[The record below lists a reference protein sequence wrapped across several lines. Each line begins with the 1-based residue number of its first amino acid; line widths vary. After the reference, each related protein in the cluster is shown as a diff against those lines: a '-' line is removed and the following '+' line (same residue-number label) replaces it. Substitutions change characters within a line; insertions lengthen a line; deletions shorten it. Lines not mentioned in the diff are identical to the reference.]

1 MILNY
6 YRTGKLH
13 YPADVCGPL
22 FEEELEFWGLD
33 SNQVEPCCWMT
44 YTKYRETQETLALIE
59 SMEMDTEIRP
69 TQEDIAKKF
78 GWEDEYNNKKL
89 NLWQKVK
96 PKLWSLFEEP
106 WTSRGARIIS
116 IISISCIVLSILCF
130 CLKTNSEMRR
140 LSQNTK
146 IGSILPSEYAYFN
159 KSVLIKNQRRQNF
172 NIPKSS
178 STLSFIIQLFYI
190 ELACNL
196 WFTFE
201 FIARLLFA
209 PSRSQFIKNPL
220 NLIDFFAT
228 TSFYIDLILTN
239 NFLNNNDSLEC
250 LNIMRVLRL
259 FKLAQ
264 HSSGLKIL
272 IQTFK
277 ASARELILLFFFVVL
292 GMILFASLIYYAER
306 LEYNPENQFESITVG
321 MWWALITIS
330 TIGYGDSVPKTRLG
344 MVVGSLCALMGVLT
358 IALPVPV
365 IVANFQNI
373 YSHSKA
379 RSKLPKRRLK
389 VLQMSEIK
397 AKERQQQNRFLSAWK
412 NNLNNNNCT
421 AGSKTTAA
429 LLGTL
434 TSDLSPAVAVAAGFS
449 PDSIQNNNIKKS
461 AIHQNLNFTHS
472 SSSALIN
479 RARKESIAINK
490 RRGSNLLIIPTI
502 NI

>member
-1 MILNY
+1 
-6 YRTGKLH
+6 
-13 YPADVCGPL
+13 
-22 FEEELEFWGLD
+22 
-33 SNQVEPCCWMT
+33 
-44 YTKYRETQETLALIE
+44 
-59 SMEMDTEIRP
+59 MEMDTDIRP
-69 TQEDIAKKF
+69 TQEDVAKKF
-78 GWEDEYNNKKL
+78 GWEEEYNNGKL

-130 CLKTNSEMRR
+130 CLKTNSGIR
-140 LSQNTK
+140 QVGNF
-146 IGSILPSEYAYFN
+146 PASEYVYFN
-159 KSVLIKNQRRQNF
+159 NNSVLIKSMRRQNF
-172 NIPKSS
+172 NLPRSP
-178 STLSFIIQLFYI
+178 TTTNSFIIQFFYL

-209 PSRSQFIKNPL
+209 PSRSRFIKNPL
-220 NLIDFFAT
+220 NLIDLFAT
-228 TSFYIDLILTN
+228 TSFYIDWILTN

-358 IALPVPV
+358 IALPGKFFFV
-365 IVANFQNI
+365 IFKQ
-373 YSHSKA
+373 
-379 RSKLPKRRLK
+379 
-389 VLQMSEIK
+389 
-397 AKERQQQNRFLSAWK
+397 
-412 NNLNNNNCT
+412 
-421 AGSKTTAA
+421 
-429 LLGTL
+429 
-434 TSDLSPAVAVAAGFS
+434 
-449 PDSIQNNNIKKS
+449 
-461 AIHQNLNFTHS
+461 
-472 SSSALIN
+472 
-479 RARKESIAINK
+479 
-490 RRGSNLLIIPTI
+490 
-502 NI
+502 

>member
-1 MILNY
+1 
-6 YRTGKLH
+6 
-13 YPADVCGPL
+13 
-22 FEEELEFWGLD
+22 
-33 SNQVEPCCWMT
+33 
-44 YTKYRETQETLALIE
+44 
-59 SMEMDTEIRP
+59 MEMDTDIRP
-69 TQEDIAKKF
+69 TQEDVAKKF
-78 GWEDEYNNKKL
+78 GWEEEYNNGKL
-89 NLWQKVK
+89 NLWQQVK

-130 CLKTNSEMRR
+130 CLKTNSGIR
-140 LSQNTK
+140 QVGNF
-146 IGSILPSEYAYFN
+146 PASEYVYFN
-159 KSVLIKNQRRQNF
+159 NNSVLIKSMRRQNF
-172 NIPKSS
+172 NLPRSPP
-178 STLSFIIQLFYI
+178 TTPTNSFIIQFFYL

-209 PSRSQFIKNPL
+209 PSRSRFIKNPL
-220 NLIDFFAT
+220 NLIDLFAT
-228 TSFYIDLILTN
+228 TSFYIDWILTN

-397 AKERQQQNRFLSAWK
+397 AKERQQQNRFLSAWRN
-412 NNLNNNNCT
+412 NNLDKF
-421 AGSKTTAA
+421 GSKTTAA

-434 TSDLSPAVAVAAGFS
+434 TSDLSPAVAIAAGFS
-449 PDSIQNNNIKKS
+449 PDSMNNNNIKKS
-461 AIHQNLNFTHS
+461 SIHQNLNFTHS

-479 RARKESIAINK
+479 RARKESLAINK
-490 RRGSNLLIIPTI
+490 RRGSNLIIPTI
-502 NI
+502 NITKEGKLIRKRSKRNNNNDNNNNEEKIIFNDVEQVEE

>member
-1 MILNY
+1 MQRPSTLIPSSTSCNIPPTVQFLTAPIDNSAINVTSPSCLSGVENRIILNVGGIRYETYSHVLKKIPATRLSRLTPNLSNYDPVKNEYFFDRHPGAFSLILNY
-6 YRTGKLH
+6 YRTG
-13 YPADVCGPL
+13 
-22 FEEELEFWGLD
+22 
-33 SNQVEPCCWMT
+33 
-44 YTKYRETQETLALIE
+44 RETQETLALIE
-59 SMEMDTEIRP
+59 SMEMDTDIRP
-69 TQEDIAKKF
+69 TQEDVAKKF
-78 GWEDEYNNKKL
+78 GWEDEYNNGKL
-89 NLWQKVK
+89 NLWQQVK

-130 CLKTNSEMRR
+130 CLKTNSGIR
-140 LSQNTK
+140 QVGNF
-146 IGSILPSEYAYFN
+146 PASEYVYFN
-159 KSVLIKNQRRQNF
+159 NNSVLIKSMRRQNI
-172 NIPKSS
+172 NLPRSPP
-178 STLSFIIQLFYI
+178 TTPTNSFIIQFFYL

-209 PSRSQFIKNPL
+209 PSRSRFIKNPL
-220 NLIDFFAT
+220 NLIDLFAT
-228 TSFYIDLILTN
+228 TSFYIDWILTN

-250 LNIMRVLRL
+250 LNIM
-259 FKLAQ
+259 
-264 HSSGLKIL
+264 
-272 IQTFK
+272 
-277 ASARELILLFFFVVL
+277 RELILLFFFVVL

-397 AKERQQQNRFLSAWK
+397 AKERQQQNRFLSAWRN
-412 NNLNNNNCT
+412 NNLDKF
-421 AGSKTTAA
+421 GSKTTAA

-434 TSDLSPAVAVAAGFS
+434 TGDLSPAVAIAAGW
-449 PDSIQNNNIKKS
+449 
-461 AIHQNLNFTHS
+461 
-472 SSSALIN
+472 
-479 RARKESIAINK
+479 
-490 RRGSNLLIIPTI
+490 
-502 NI
+502 

>member
-1 MILNY
+1 MQRPSTLIPSSTSCNIPPTVQFLTAPIDNSAINVTSPSCLSGVENRIILNVGGIRYETYSHVLKKIPATRLSRLTPNLSNYDPVKNEYFFDRHPGAFSLILNY

-33 SNQVEPCCWMT
+33 SNQVEPCS
-44 YTKYRETQETLALIE
+44 LIE
-59 SMEMDTEIRP
+59 SMEMDTDIRP
-69 TQEDIAKKF
+69 TQEDVAKKF
-78 GWEDEYNNKKL
+78 GWEDEYNNGKL

-130 CLKTNSEMRR
+130 CLKTNSGMR
-140 LSQNTK
+140 QVGNF
-146 IGSILPSEYAYFN
+146 PASEYVYFN
-159 KSVLIKNQRRQNF
+159 NNSVLIKSMRRQNI
-172 NIPKSS
+172 NLTRSPP
-178 STLSFIIQLFYI
+178 TTATTSFIIQFFYL

-209 PSRSQFIKNPL
+209 PSRSKFIKNPL
-220 NLIDFFAT
+220 NLIDLFAT
-228 TSFYIDLILTN
+228 TSFYIDWILTN

-358 IALPVPV
+358 IALPGKFNE
-365 IVANFQNI
+365 NFNMNR
-373 YSHSKA
+373 YD
-379 RSKLPKRRLK
+379 
-389 VLQMSEIK
+389 
-397 AKERQQQNRFLSAWK
+397 AK
-412 NNLNNNNCT
+412 
-421 AGSKTTAA
+421 
-429 LLGTL
+429 
-434 TSDLSPAVAVAAGFS
+434 
-449 PDSIQNNNIKKS
+449 
-461 AIHQNLNFTHS
+461 H
-472 SSSALIN
+472 
-479 RARKESIAINK
+479 IAILFL
-490 RRGSNLLIIPTI
+490 RL
-502 NI
+502 